1 MWNLL
6 RSDVYRFLH
15 TRSTQIVTL
24 LYVLMLILLV
34 STTGVV
40 SNTAYASFDA
50 STDSLSDFLTFFP
63 KSLVFLF
70 LVLLA
75 HVLLVSEEYQ
85 SGYAK
90 NLYPYVQ
97 NKWKLAA
104 SRLLS
109 FVFIWGLFAFISI
122 LYSTCWLGFVCDRW
136 GTLSA
141 SYLVYLF
148 AQFLYA
154 LLLAGTAT
162 LLVHLIR
169 GRILPVLF
177 VLLQPCGVFW
187 GLQVMLMQ
195 HFSLDYGRYLPYMLS
210 GVLPMQWANEP
221 YLQLFLIV
229 GVSLLLAYIGN
240 VLVLKKK
247 DL

>member
-1 MWNLL
+1 MYGGCLCFLKVNYPGNSWL
-6 RSDVYRFLH
+6 RIAAAFVINIIISGFVEFLSLSLH
-15 TRSTQIVTL
+15 FLVSRERYDFANRYIVPGYV
-24 LYVLMLILLV
+24 YVLQLLMSV
-34 STTGVV
+34 FAL
-40 SNTAYASFDA
+40 TACI
-50 STDSLSDFLTFFP
+50 
-63 KSLVFLF
+63 
-70 LVLLA
+70 
-75 HVLLVSEEYQ
+75 
-85 SGYAK
+85 
-90 NLYPYVQ
+90 
-97 NKWKLAA
+97 
-104 SRLLS
+104 R
-109 FVFIWGLFAFISI
+109 LFAKKTFVTNRIVICQFCLCAVQALICFYLCYCFYMERVVADVEVDIFI
-122 LYSTCWLGFVCDRW
+122 CC
-136 GTLSA
+136 
-141 SYLVYLF
+141 
-148 AQFLYA
+148 
-154 LLLAGTAT
+154 T

>member
-1 MWNLL
+1 M
-6 RSDVYRFLH
+6 
-15 TRSTQIVTL
+15 
-24 LYVLMLILLV
+24 
-34 STTGVV
+34 
-40 SNTAYASFDA
+40 
-50 STDSLSDFLTFFP
+50 
-63 KSLVFLF
+63 
-70 LVLLA
+70 
-75 HVLLVSEEYQ
+75 E
-85 SGYAK
+85 
-90 NLYPYVQ
+90 
-97 NKWKLAA
+97 LAA

-148 AQFLYA
+148 ALFLYA